1 MGLFGKKKEQP
12 PVAMPKPTAPFV
24 PSQPPQSASLKDQL
38 GMNQDKSASW
48 TRASTAPT
56 GSAIQPLPPQAPTAP
71 TGLPPLPED
80 ISKDVGDVAKRV
92 SAMSDKVSKLEDEL
106 PPLPDEN
113 APEQP
118 QPATP
123 VQPNEQP
130 TASQPGA
137 KVFVRLDKYSDILKT
152 INKMESKINEL
163 QNALGQITSIKDSEQ
178 QIIGAW
184 NNLINEARDRV
195 AEVNSKLPPLNR

>member
-1 MGLFGKKKEQP
+1 MGLFSKKKEQP
-12 PVAMPKPTAPFV
+12 PPAMPKPTAPFV
-24 PSQPPQSASLKDQL
+24 PSQPSQGSSLKDQL

-48 TRASTAPT
+48 TRAS
-56 GSAIQPLPPQAPTAP
+56 TAP

-106 PPLPDEN
+106 PPLPDAS
-113 APEQP
+113 APEQTQPEAAQP
-118 QPATP
+118 QQT
-123 VQPNEQP
+123 

-152 INKMESKINEL
+152 INNMESKINEL

>member
-12 PVAMPKPTAPFV
+12 LVAMPKPTAPFV
-24 PSQPPQSASLKDQL
+24 PSQPSQGASLKDQL
-38 GMNQDKSASW
+38 AMNQAK
-48 TRASTAPT
+48 PV
-56 GSAIQPLPPQAPTAP
+56 PPQAPAAP
-71 TGLPPLPED
+71 AKPPAPAGLPPLPDD

-106 PPLPDEN
+106 PPLPDAN
-113 APEQP
+113 TAEQP
-118 QPATP
+118 QPTTP
-123 VQPNEQP
+123 VQPTEQP
-130 TASQPGA
+130 QQPAPSQPGA
-137 KVFVRLDKYSDILKT
+137 KVFVRLDKYSEILST

>member
-24 PSQPPQSASLKDQL
+24 PSQPSQGASLKDQL
-38 GMNQDKSASW
+38 NMNQSK
-48 TRASTAPT
+48 PV
-56 GSAIQPLPPQAPTAP
+56 PPQAPTAP

-118 QPATP
+118 QPTTP
-123 VQPNEQP
+123 TQPEAAPNQQP

-152 INKMESKINEL
+152 INNMESKINEL

>member
-12 PVAMPKPTAPFV
+12 LEAMPKPTAPFV
-24 PSQPPQSASLKDQL
+24 PSQPSQGASLKDQL
-38 GMNQDKSASW
+38 AMNQNKPA
-48 TRASTAPT
+48 
-56 GSAIQPLPPQAPTAP
+56 PPQAPMAP
-71 TGLPPLPED
+71 TGLPPLPAD

-118 QPATP
+118 QPTESAA
-123 VQPNEQP
+123 QSEAAPNQQP
-130 TASQPGA
+130 TTSQPGA

-195 AEVNSKLPPLNR
+195 AEVNSKLPPLNRQ

>member
-12 PVAMPKPTAPFV
+12 LVAMPKPTAPFV
-24 PSQPPQSASLKDQL
+24 PSQPSQGASLKDQL
-38 GMNQDKSASW
+38 AMNQAK
-48 TRASTAPT
+48 PV
-56 GSAIQPLPPQAPTAP
+56 PPQAPAAP
-71 TGLPPLPED
+71 AKPPAPAGLPPLPDD

-106 PPLPDEN
+106 PPLPDAN
-113 APEQP
+113 TAEQP
-118 QPATP
+118 QPTTL
-123 VQPNEQP
+123 VQPTEQP
-130 TASQPGA
+130 QQPAPSQPGA
-137 KVFVRLDKYSDILKT
+137 KVFVRLDKYSEILST

>member
-24 PSQPPQSASLKDQL
+24 PSQPSQGASLKDQL
-38 GMNQDKSASW
+38 AMNQPK
-48 TRASTAPT
+48 PV
-56 GSAIQPLPPQAPTAP
+56 PPQAPTAP
-71 TGLPPLPED
+71 T
-80 ISKDVGDVAKRV
+80 GDVAKRV

-118 QPATP
+118 QPTTP
-123 VQPNEQP
+123 TQPEAAPNQQP

-152 INKMESKINEL
+152 INNMESKINEL

>member
-1 MGLFGKKKEQP
+1 MGLFSKKKEQP
-12 PVAMPKPTAPFV
+12 PPAMPKPTAPFV
-24 PSQPPQSASLKDQL
+24 PSQPAQGASLKDQL

-56 GSAIQPLPPQAPTAP
+56 VSAIQPPPPQAPAAP

-92 SAMSDKVSKLEDEL
+92 SAMSDKVSKLEGEL
-106 PPLPDEN
+106 PPLPDANES
-113 APEQP
+113 EQD
-118 QPATP
+118 
-123 VQPNEQP
+123 QP
-130 TASQPGA
+130 TEQAKPAASQPGA
-137 KVFVRLDKYSDILKT
+137 KVFVRLDKYSEILTT

-178 QIIGAW
+178 QIIGDW

-195 AEVNSKLPPLNR
+195 AEVNSKLPPLNRQ

>member
-24 PSQPPQSASLKDQL
+24 PSQPTQGASLKDQL
-38 GMNQDKSASW
+38 AMNQAK
-48 TRASTAPT
+48 PV
-56 GSAIQPLPPQAPTAP
+56 PPQAPAAP
-71 TGLPPLPED
+71 AKPLAPAGLPPLPED

-106 PPLPDEN
+106 PPLPE
-113 APEQP
+113 ASSTASPAQPEAASTQP
-118 QPATP
+118 Q
-123 VQPNEQP
+123 QPI
-130 TASQPGA
+130 ASQPGA
-137 KVFVRLDKYSDILKT
+137 KVFVRLDKYSDILST

>member
-24 PSQPPQSASLKDQL
+24 PSQPSQGASLKDQL
-38 GMNQDKSASW
+38 AMNQPK
-48 TRASTAPT
+48 PV
-56 GSAIQPLPPQAPTAP
+56 PPQAPTAP

-118 QPATP
+118 QPTTP
-123 VQPNEQP
+123 TQPEAAPNQQP